1 MARIKVL
8 VVDDH
13 SIVRQGIRAL
23 LTMGTD
29 IKVVGEATNGREA
42 IEMALQLL
50 PDVVVMDIAMPQL
63 DGLEATRRLHKQN
76 PGIKVVILTQYDNRE
91 YILSSIKAGAAG
103 CIPKHALATDLIAAV
118 HTVYKGDSFL
128 YPSMATMVV
137 EDLRDKATDVDDSY
151 NSLTDRERE
160 ILKLIAE
167 DYTNEEIAE
176 MLVISAKTVRNH
188 RASVIEKLHVQGH
201 SGLVKFAIR
210 KGLTNLET

>member
-1 MARIKVL
+1 MAWIKVL

-50 PDVVVMDIAMPQL
+50 PDVVVMDIAMPQM

-76 PGIKVVILTQYDNRE
+76 PDIKVVILTQYDNRE

-137 EDLRDKATDVDDSY
+137 EDIRNKGTEVDDHY

-160 ILKLIAE
+160 VLKLIVE
-167 DYTNEEIAE
+167 DYTNEKIAT
-176 MLVISAKTVRNH
+176 MLVISVKTVRNH
-188 RASVIEKLHVQGH
+188 RASIIEKLHVQGH

>member
-1 MARIKVL
+1 MARIRVL

-76 PGIKVVILTQYDNRE
+76 PDIKVVILTQYDNRE
-91 YILSSIKAGAAG
+91 YILSSIKVGAAG

-188 RASVIEKLHVQGH
+188 RSSITEKLHVHGH

>member
-1 MARIKVL
+1 MAWIKVL

-50 PDVVVMDIAMPQL
+50 PDVVVMDIAMPQM

-76 PGIKVVILTQYDNRE
+76 PSIKVVVLTQHDNRE

-137 EDLRDKATDVDDSY
+137 EDLRDRATDVDDSF

-167 DYTNEEIAE
+167 DYTNEAIAE

-188 RASVIEKLHVQGH
+188 RASITEKLHVQGH